1 MAHHFTLP
9 YGAEEFSP
17 RPGLAVRLGRSGND
31 AADGTAA
38 AVHFTLQK
46 LKGEMWH
53 GADRDGVT

>member
-17 RPGLAVRLGRSGND
+17 RPGLAVRVGRSGND

-38 AVHFTLQK
+38 AVHHFTLQK
-46 LKGEMWH
+46 PKVSCGTVPIEL
-53 GADRDGVT
+53 V